1 MANVLHQAMLQQHVL
16 QALRERLFDNQGM
29 LRPTQLQG
37 IAEELA
43 QLADPDCPALIN
55 VGQRFSQLGLAFSS
69 LQHAGAALLHGL
81 LAEQDLAH
89 IPLVN
94 ERLMQIM
101 REYHDADLR
110 RVRQEQQQIQEAVR
124 LAVSARAPQ
133 SSQREVMLH
142 DF

>member
-1 MANVLHQAMLQQHVL
+1 MANVVHQAMLQKYVL
-16 QALRERLFDNQGM
+16 QALHERLFDNQGM

-55 VGQRFSQLGLAFSS
+55 VGQRLNQLGLAFSS
-69 LQHAGAALLHGL
+69 LQHAGAALLRGL
-81 LAEQDLAH
+81 LAEQDLTH

-101 REYHDADLR
+101 REYHDADLK
-110 RVRQEQQQIQEAVR
+110 RVRQEQHQIQEAVR
-124 LAVSARAPQ
+124 RATSMRERQ
-133 SSQREVMLH
+133 SGQREPLLH
-142 DF
+142 EL